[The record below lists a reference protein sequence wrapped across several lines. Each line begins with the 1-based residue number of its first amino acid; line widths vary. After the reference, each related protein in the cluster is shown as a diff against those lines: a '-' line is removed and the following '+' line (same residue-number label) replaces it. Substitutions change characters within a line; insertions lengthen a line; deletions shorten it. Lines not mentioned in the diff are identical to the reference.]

1 MKNDFDSLDETSMY
15 DQGDREEIT
24 AVLEAADDV
33 YISIDNVSYHVA
45 LRGEGHAPHLS
56 PRLRRSR

>member
-45 LRGEGHAPHLS
+45 LRGEGMPSFVSTAS
-56 PRLRRSR
+56 AKR